1 MLWLAIG
8 MSLVALVLGGL
19 WRTAAGQIGL
29 LEAEQTKANAEREDL
44 TAQLDREMRARKKQA
59 EELSEIRKRTDKA
72 KKRQAKQ
79 GKPAEQPMGTAARLG
94 ELTAE
99 SERAD
104 QARRV
109 AESENVTL
117 AKQVSSLEAQL
128 AESARALEAAS
139 APFKAASEQ
148 VEEGLRP
155 LQAEVAEKR
164 EQAAK
169 LEEALRGAK
178 LTEARMKKRMD
189 NQEQLYASVRAELDV
204 KKDRLRAQEEK
215 IQRLEAL
222 HVAISD

>member
-1 MLWLAIG
+1 MLWLTIG
-8 MSLVALVLGGL
+8 ASGVALVLGGL
-19 WRTAAGQIGL
+19 WYAATGRVGA
-29 LEAEQTKANAEREDL
+29 LEAEQSKSLAERGDL
-44 TAQLDREMRARKKQA
+44 VTRLDREARARKKQA
-59 EELSEIRKRTDKA
+59 EELAEIRKRTDKV

-79 GKPAEQPMGTAARLG
+79 GKQTDQPMGTAARLS

-104 QARRV
+104 HARRA
-109 AESENVTL
+109 AEAENL
-117 AKQVSSLEAQL
+117 ALTKQLAALEAQL
-128 AESARALEAAS
+128 SDSASALETAS

-155 LQAEVAEKR
+155 LQAEVEERR

-169 LEEALRGAK
+169 LDEALRGAK
-178 LTEARMKKRMD
+178 LTETRMRKRMN

-204 KKDRLRAQEEK
+204 KKDRIRAQEEK

-222 HVAISD
+222 HVALSD